1 LAKNFKYFADNN
13 TSIERFADEITIES
27 LDLNQDDFLKHC
39 IYESMRLDPPV
50 PFSGSFTVNENI
62 KIGKYNIKAGE
73 MMYANIY

>member
-1 LAKNFKYFADNN
+1 
-13 TSIERFADEITIES
+13 
-27 LDLNQDDFLKHC
+27 
-39 IYESMRLDPPV
+39 MRLDPPV